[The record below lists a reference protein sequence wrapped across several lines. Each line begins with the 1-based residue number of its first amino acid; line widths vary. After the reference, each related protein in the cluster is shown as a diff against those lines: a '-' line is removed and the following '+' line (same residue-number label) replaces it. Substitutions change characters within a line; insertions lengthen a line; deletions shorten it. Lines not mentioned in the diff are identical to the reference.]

1 MFTFVGNSD
10 CVMIVVSFFSAKG
23 GTGKTTFNMSMA
35 SFLKYHLG
43 KAVIVLD
50 ADTPEYNL
58 YNSRVRELDYKR
70 KNGGIDESALYPVW
84 KVLDVT
90 PEGIESLAGKLD
102 ALRGSVDYV
111 LIDFPGSCVK
121 DDAIWTFARR
131 GVLDLVVI
139 PVDMDPMV
147 LASALQLA
155 EIFTHTGQKVLLF
168 FNKVHG
174 KIPSE
179 KYDAVAELF
188 RSRGFRMSECRIK
201 NALAMSRDAESGSNY
216 LRSTI
221 CFPEKTVRDLN
232 PQLIDLFKEVIGY
245 EKREK
250 TQAEGTVPV

>member
-1 MFTFVGNSD
+1 MWRNSD

-35 SFLKYHLG
+35 SFIKYHLG

-90 PEGIESLAGKLD
+90 PEGIESLAGKL
-102 ALRGSVDYV
+102 ATLRGSVDYV

-245 EKREK
+245 EEREK

>member
-1 MFTFVGNSD
+1 
-10 CVMIVVSFFSAKG
+10 MIVVSFFSAKG

-43 KAVIVLD
+43 KAVIMLD

-70 KNGGIDESALYPVW
+70 ANGGIDESALYPVW

-245 EKREK
+245 EEREK
-250 TQAEGTVPV
+250 TQAEGTVPF

>member
-1 MFTFVGNSD
+1 
-10 CVMIVVSFFSAKG
+10 MIVVSFFSAKG

-221 CFPEKTVRDLN
+221 CFPEKTVRDLT

-245 EKREK
+245 EEREK

>member
-1 MFTFVGNSD
+1 
-10 CVMIVVSFFSAKG
+10 MIVVSFFSAKG

-43 KAVIVLD
+43 KAVIMLD

-70 KNGGIDESALYPVW
+70 ASGGIDESALYPVW

-245 EKREK
+245 EEREK

>member
-1 MFTFVGNSD
+1 
-10 CVMIVVSFFSAKG
+10 MIVVSFFSAKG

-155 EIFTHTGQKVLLF
+155 VIFTHTGQKVLLF

-245 EKREK
+245 EEREK

>member
-1 MFTFVGNSD
+1 
-10 CVMIVVSFFSAKG
+10 MIVVSFFSAKG

-102 ALRGSVDYV
+102 ALRGSVEYV

-245 EKREK
+245 EEREK
-250 TQAEGTVPV
+250 TQAEGTVPF

>member
-1 MFTFVGNSD
+1 
-10 CVMIVVSFFSAKG
+10 MIVVSFFSAKG

-43 KAVIVLD
+43 KAVIMLD

>member
-1 MFTFVGNSD
+1 
-10 CVMIVVSFFSAKG
+10 MIVVSFFSAKG

-70 KNGGIDESALYPVW
+70 ANGGIDESALYPVW
-84 KVLDVT
+84 KVLDFT

-245 EKREK
+245 EEREK

>member
-1 MFTFVGNSD
+1 
-10 CVMIVVSFFSAKG
+10 MIVVSFFSAKG

-168 FNKVHG
+168 FNKMHG

-245 EKREK
+245 EEREK

>member
-1 MFTFVGNSD
+1 
-10 CVMIVVSFFSAKG
+10 MIVVSIFSAKG

-245 EKREK
+245 EEREK

>member
-1 MFTFVGNSD
+1 
-10 CVMIVVSFFSAKG
+10 MIVVSFFSAKG

-43 KAVIVLD
+43 KAVIMLD

-70 KNGGIDESALYPVW
+70 ANGGIDESALYPVW

-245 EKREK
+245 EEREK

>member
-1 MFTFVGNSD
+1 
-10 CVMIVVSFFSAKG
+10 MIVVSFFSAKG

-58 YNSRVRELDYKR
+58 YNSRVREVDYKR

-201 NALAMSRDAESGSNY
+201 NTLAMSRDAESGSNY

-245 EKREK
+245 EEREK

>member
-1 MFTFVGNSD
+1 
-10 CVMIVVSFFSAKG
+10 MIVVSFFSAKG

-84 KVLDVT
+84 KVLDFT

-201 NALAMSRDAESGSNY
+201 NALAMSRDAESGSIF

-245 EKREK
+245 EEREK

>member
-1 MFTFVGNSD
+1 MFTFVVQND
-10 CVMIVVSFFSAKG
+10 CAMTVVSFFSAKG

-35 SFLKYHLG
+35 SFLKYNLG
-43 KAVIVLD
+43 KEVIVLD

-58 YNSRVRELDYKR
+58 YNSRVRELDYKQA
-70 KNGGIDESALYPVW
+70 NGGIDEATLYPVW

-90 PEGIESLAGKLD
+90 PEGIDALAGKLKS
-102 ALRGSVDYV
+102 LEGSVDYV
-111 LIDFPGSCVK
+111 IIDFPGSCVK
-121 DDAIWTFARR
+121 DDAIWSFAKK

-155 EIFTHTGQKVLLF
+155 EIFSLTGQKVLLF

-174 KIPSE
+174 KIPAE

-188 RSRGFRMSECRIK
+188 RSRGFRVSESRIK
-201 NALAMSRDAESGSNY
+201 NALAMSRDAESGGNF

-221 CFPEKTVRDLN
+221 CFPEKSVRDLN
-232 PQLIDLFKEVIGY
+232 PQLTDLFKEVIGY
-245 EKREK
+245 EEMEK
-250 TQAEGTVPV
+250 KQAESPSRT

>member
-1 MFTFVGNSD
+1 
-10 CVMIVVSFFSAKG
+10 MIVVSFFSAKG

-43 KAVIVLD
+43 KAVIMLD

-70 KNGGIDESALYPVW
+70 ANGGIDESALYPVW

-232 PQLIDLFKEVIGY
+232 PQLVDLFKEVIGY
-245 EKREK
+245 EEREK
-250 TQAEGTVPV
+250 TLAEGTVPV

>member
-1 MFTFVGNSD
+1 
-10 CVMIVVSFFSAKG
+10 MIVVSFFSAKG

-121 DDAIWTFARR
+121 DDAIWTFARK

-245 EKREK
+245 EEREK

>member
-1 MFTFVGNSD
+1 
-10 CVMIVVSFFSAKG
+10 MIVVSFFSAKG

-201 NALAMSRDAESGSNY
+201 NALAMRRDAESGSNY

-245 EKREK
+245 EEREK

>member
-1 MFTFVGNSD
+1 
-10 CVMIVVSFFSAKG
+10 MIVVSFFSAKG

-43 KAVIVLD
+43 KAVIMLD

-70 KNGGIDESALYPVW
+70 ANGGIDESALYPVW

-121 DDAIWTFARR
+121 DDAIWTFARK

-245 EKREK
+245 EEREK

>member
-1 MFTFVGNSD
+1 
-10 CVMIVVSFFSAKG
+10 MIVVSFFSAKG

-43 KAVIVLD
+43 KAVIMLD

-70 KNGGIDESALYPVW
+70 ANGGIDESALYPVW

-90 PEGIESLAGKLD
+90 PEGIENLAGKLD

-155 EIFTHTGQKVLLF
+155 EIFTHTGQKGQDSLREIRCRGGTLPFTRIPDVGVPHQKRSGDEPRRGEREQLPSQHNLF
-168 FNKVHG
+168 PG
-174 KIPSE
+174 KDRAGSE
-179 KYDAVAELF
+179 PATDRPVQ
-188 RSRGFRMSECRIK
+188 RGDWI
-201 NALAMSRDAESGSNY
+201 
-216 LRSTI
+216 
-221 CFPEKTVRDLN
+221 
-232 PQLIDLFKEVIGY
+232 
-245 EKREK
+245 
-250 TQAEGTVPV
+250 

>member
-1 MFTFVGNSD
+1 
-10 CVMIVVSFFSAKG
+10 MIVVSFFSAKG

-43 KAVIVLD
+43 KAVIMLD

-155 EIFTHTGQKVLLF
+155 EIFTYTGQKVLLF

-245 EKREK
+245 EEREK

>member
-1 MFTFVGNSD
+1 
-10 CVMIVVSFFSAKG
+10 MIVVSFFSAKG

-201 NALAMSRDAESGSNY
+201 NALAMSSDAESGSNY

-245 EKREK
+245 EEREK

>member
-1 MFTFVGNSD
+1 
-10 CVMIVVSFFSAKG
+10 MIVVSFFSAKG

-131 GVLDLVVI
+131 GVLNLVVI

-201 NALAMSRDAESGSNY
+201 HALAMSRDAESGSNY

-245 EKREK
+245 EEREK

>member
-1 MFTFVGNSD
+1 
-10 CVMIVVSFFSAKG
+10 MIVVSFFSAKG

-70 KNGGIDESALYPVW
+70 ANGGIDESALYPVW

-245 EKREK
+245 EEREK
-250 TQAEGTVPV
+250 TQAEGTVPF

>member
-1 MFTFVGNSD
+1 
-10 CVMIVVSFFSAKG
+10 MIVVSFFSAKG

-155 EIFTHTGQKVLLF
+155 EIFTHVGQKVLLF

-188 RSRGFRMSECRIK
+188 RSRGFRMSECRIN

-245 EKREK
+245 GEREK

>member
-1 MFTFVGNSD
+1 
-10 CVMIVVSFFSAKG
+10 MIVVSFFSAKG

-43 KAVIVLD
+43 KAVIMLD

-250 TQAEGTVPV
+250 TQAEGTVPI

>member
-1 MFTFVGNSD
+1 
-10 CVMIVVSFFSAKG
+10 MIVVSFFSAKG

-201 NALAMSRDAESGSNY
+201 NALAMH
-216 LRSTI
+216 
-221 CFPEKTVRDLN
+221 PEMDS
-232 PQLIDLFKEVIGY
+232 
-245 EKREK
+245 KR
-250 TQAEGTVPV
+250 

>member
-1 MFTFVGNSD
+1 
-10 CVMIVVSFFSAKG
+10 MIVVSFFSAKG

-58 YNSRVRELDYKR
+58 YNSRVREVDYKR

-131 GVLDLVVI
+131 GVLNLVVI

-245 EKREK
+245 EEREK

>member
-1 MFTFVGNSD
+1 
-10 CVMIVVSFFSAKG
+10 MIVVSFFSAKG

-245 EKREK
+245 EEREK
-250 TQAEGTVPV
+250 TQAEGPV

>member
-1 MFTFVGNSD
+1 
-10 CVMIVVSFFSAKG
+10 MIVVSFFSAKG

-43 KAVIVLD
+43 KAVIMLD

-70 KNGGIDESALYPVW
+70 ANGGINESVLYPVW

-245 EKREK
+245 EEREK
-250 TQAEGTVPV
+250 TQAEGTVPF

>member
-1 MFTFVGNSD
+1 
-10 CVMIVVSFFSAKG
+10 MIVVSFFSAKG

-43 KAVIVLD
+43 KAVIMLD

-70 KNGGIDESALYPVW
+70 ANGGIDESALYPVW

>member
-1 MFTFVGNSD
+1 
-10 CVMIVVSFFSAKG
+10 MIVVSFFSAKG

-121 DDAIWTFARR
+121 DDAIWTFARK

-201 NALAMSRDAESGSNY
+201 NALAMSRDTESGSNY

-245 EKREK
+245 EEREK

>member
-1 MFTFVGNSD
+1 
-10 CVMIVVSFFSAKG
+10 MIVVSFFSAKG

-102 ALRGSVDYV
+102 ALRGSVNYV

-245 EKREK
+245 EEREK

>member
-1 MFTFVGNSD
+1 MF
-10 CVMIVVSFFSAKG
+10 VVSFFSAKG

-245 EKREK
+245 EEREK

>member
-1 MFTFVGNSD
+1 
-10 CVMIVVSFFSAKG
+10 MIVVSFFSAKG

-70 KNGGIDESALYPVW
+70 ANGGIDESALYPVW

-245 EKREK
+245 EEREK

>member
-1 MFTFVGNSD
+1 
-10 CVMIVVSFFSAKG
+10 
-23 GTGKTTFNMSMA
+23 
-35 SFLKYHLG
+35 
-43 KAVIVLD
+43 
-50 ADTPEYNL
+50 
-58 YNSRVRELDYKR
+58 
-70 KNGGIDESALYPVW
+70 
-84 KVLDVT
+84 
-90 PEGIESLAGKLD
+90 
-102 ALRGSVDYV
+102 
-111 LIDFPGSCVK
+111 
-121 DDAIWTFARR
+121 
-131 GVLDLVVI
+131 
-139 PVDMDPMV
+139 MV

-155 EIFTHTGQKVLLF
+155 EIFSHTGQKVLLF

-245 EKREK
+245 EEREK